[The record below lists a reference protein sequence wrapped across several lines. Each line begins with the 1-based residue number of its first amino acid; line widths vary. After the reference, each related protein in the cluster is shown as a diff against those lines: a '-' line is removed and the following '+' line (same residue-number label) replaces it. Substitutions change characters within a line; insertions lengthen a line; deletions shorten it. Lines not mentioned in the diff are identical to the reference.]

1 MYKESTMNLIA
12 GATGTLGSEIC
23 RQLADQG
30 KPVRALVRTTS
41 DPETVEALRNCG
53 AEIVRGDLRDR
64 ASLDAACQ
72 GVTAVIS
79 TVSSMPFSYV
89 PGENDIACVDLAGL
103 TSLIEAAQA
112 AGVQHFVY
120 TSFSGNIDLDCPLRN
135 AKRTVEQRLKGSGLT
150 YTVLRPSCFM
160 ESWFSPMVGFDA
172 ANATAQIYGT
182 GENPISWISYADVAQ
197 FAVASLDN
205 PAARNA
211 TIEMGGPEAL
221 SPLAAVQIFEELGGR
236 PFAVQHVPVE
246 ALEAQQKE
254 ATDPMQQSFAGLMR
268 CVAAGDP
275 IDMQDT
281 LQAFPMQLTSV
292 RDYAR
297 RVLGSS

>member
-281 LQAFPMQLTSV
+281 LQTFPMQLTSV